1 MEYGFDVLVH
11 HTLTLL
17 FFLLQTVFVP
27 EEANFGS
34 TQEMGH
40 MSELQNKHLCT
51 RSEEHQF
58 TSDMHKNLSIYH
70 KPQSCICAIILGS
83 SHLHVMYV
91 RNLSNGQVN

>member
-1 MEYGFDVLVH
+1 MEFGFDRFVR
-11 HTLTLL
+11 HTVTLL
-17 FFLLQTVFVP
+17 FFLIQTVLVP
-27 EEANFGS
+27 EEADIGS
-34 TQEMGH
+34 RQEMGH
-40 MSELQNKHLCT
+40 MSELQDKNLCT